1 MDTIQS
7 KDMPFVSL
15 QLVKDGNLSP
25 PGMQKYLLSL
35 RYSLNNVVRDHVRQ
49 CLSLISAAK
58 STQCNTM
65 GIPCRA
71 WQGVSQMLYPDQPS
85 MCLVSN
91 GAELVVLSKRL
102 FLERANDAC
111 MRHIRQTVRSLV
123 KLVYRQI
130 NITYNIYIID
140 DLRKSRGLHSVNAY
154 RHGLYIYIY
163 QSMPA
168 GVAQSSHAFVG
179 GTVST
184 WAR

>member
-1 MDTIQS
+1 
-7 KDMPFVSL
+7 
-15 QLVKDGNLSP
+15 
-25 PGMQKYLLSL
+25 MQKYLLPL

-58 STQCNTM
+58 STQCNIM

-130 NITYNIYIID
+130 VSEEVLGIEIPEGERREILYTYRYTVIIRMTPV
-140 DLRKSRGLHSVNAY
+140 LR
-154 RHGLYIYIY
+154 
-163 QSMPA
+163 
-168 GVAQSSHAFVG
+168 
-179 GTVST
+179 
-184 WAR
+184 WAAI